1 MVNQQRKRRETTSKA
16 FQKISN
22 AFMSAK
28 NKASLANSEEVSQK
42 VLESSAKNEVYLF
55 SVFIMSHMRE
65 CQRTL
70 YLTLYFA
77 TS

>member
-28 NKASLANSEEVSQK
+28 NKASLANAEDVSQK

-55 SVFIMSHMRE
+55 SVFIMSHMCE

>member
-28 NKASLANSEEVSQK
+28 NKASLANAEDVSQK
-42 VLESSAKNEVYLF
+42 VLESFAKNEVYIYF
-55 SVFIMSHMRE
+55 VFLSCHIRV
-65 CQRTL
+65 
-70 YLTLYFA
+70 
-77 TS
+77 